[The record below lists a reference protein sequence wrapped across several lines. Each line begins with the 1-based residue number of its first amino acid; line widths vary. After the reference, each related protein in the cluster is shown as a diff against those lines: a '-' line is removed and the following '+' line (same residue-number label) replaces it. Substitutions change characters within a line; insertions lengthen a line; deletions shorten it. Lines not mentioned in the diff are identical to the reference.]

1 MTNATQGFLGG
12 IGGAGVTGETPSMQG
27 RRFSRTLRHRTIGST
42 SNVLAMKSLTP
53 SLLDAL
59 VADAKASPRRRANL
73 NLHVELDDPV
83 QRLAI
88 AMEPDTVVFPHR
100 HPQTFELL
108 YPLRGR
114 FLVLQFDE
122 EGVVTERTVLGE
134 ACAVLENPAGV
145 WHAVL
150 SLDSG
155 GVIFEVKQGP
165 YVAVGAADTAPWS
178 VTGTPDEAKA
188 LLAWYGVARVG
199 ERFGGAAR

>member
-1 MTNATQGFLGG
+1 
-12 IGGAGVTGETPSMQG
+12 
-27 RRFSRTLRHRTIGST
+27 
-42 SNVLAMKSLTP
+42 MKSLT
-53 SLLDAL
+53 SSALDAL
-59 VADAKASPRRRANL
+59 VLQAQQSPRRRANL
-73 NLHVELDDPV
+73 NLHDSLDAPV

-114 FLVLQFDE
+114 FLVLHFDAA
-122 EGVVTERTVLGE
+122 GTLTQRAVLGGG
-134 ACAVLENPAGV
+134 CAVIENPAGQ

-165 YVAVGAADTAPWS
+165 YVPVGAADTAPWS
-178 VTGTPDEAKA
+178 QTADAAEAQA
-188 LLAWYGVARVG
+188 LLAWYGQAKLG
-199 ERFGGAAR
+199 ERYSGAALRQ